1 MTLKY
6 SNSEAMSE
14 VLARRDQ
21 VRRKRERRRTVW
33 YGVSVC
39 AILVALTLTSLRTG
53 VGPNGG
59 IGEGQP
65 GAEAMG
71 SFLLE
76 AKSGGILAALILAF
90 VLGTLAALIIIRRK
104 QGFQKPDPKNESPEA
119 SKNNEN
125 GGSST

>member
-6 SNSEAMSE
+6 SNSEALNE
-14 VLARRDQ
+14 VLARRDL

-39 AILVALTLTSLRTG
+39 AILVALTLTAASLPTG
-53 VGPNGG
+53 AQSPSGMEN
-59 IGEGQP
+59 
-65 GAEAMG
+65 MG

-90 VLGTLAALIIIRRK
+90 VLGVLGVLLFLRRRK
-104 QGFQKPDPKNESPEA
+104 PFRKPEA
-119 SKNNEN
+119 PKEPPEESKNHEN
-125 GGSST
+125 GGTIT

>member
-1 MTLKY
+1 MKY
-6 SNSEAMSE
+6 STSEAMSE
-14 VLARRDQ
+14 VLARRDL

-39 AILVALTLTSLRTG
+39 AILIVLTLTSLRTG

-59 IGEGQP
+59 MGGGQP

-76 AKSGGILAALILAF
+76 AKSGGILAALILTF
-90 VLGTLAALIIIRRK
+90 VLGVLAALLLIRHRKNRIQNDDRNDQKSELRRK
-104 QGFQKPDPKNESPEA
+104 SR
-119 SKNNEN
+119 
-125 GGSST
+125 

>member
-1 MTLKY
+1 MKY

-39 AILVALTLTSLRTG
+39 A
-53 VGPNGG
+53 
-59 IGEGQP
+59 
-65 GAEAMG
+65 
-71 SFLLE
+71 
-76 AKSGGILAALILAF
+76 ILAALILAF

>member
-39 AILVALTLTSLRTG
+39 AILVALTLTVTSRPTG
-53 VGPNGG
+53 AQSPSGM
-59 IGEGQP
+59 ED
-65 GAEAMG
+65 MG

-90 VLGTLAALIIIRRK
+90 VLGTLAVLIIIRRK
-104 QGFQKPDPKNESPEA
+104 QGFQKPDPKNEFPEA